1 MLSEETVK
9 KLVREVGSSD
19 SLTRPVTTME
29 TQLKMV
35 KWGSTRVGRSNGGSS
50 SLHSRP
56 PLDSGQ
62 QAGESCQGRENPRL
76 AQHNTRR
83 PTSQTAR
90 QTGTEMAATV
100 TESGGMKVIT
110 EVIPQ
115 TDPRAAQLDS
125 TAPQPSSAQVKGFR
139 KAQPKALGAI
149 QIVSGFTQIS
159 FGIALMV
166 TEFPA
171 PALTVASGVYFWIG
185 FLLVSS
191 GSVLVETERRESI
204 WLVKVCYIISGLVIL
219 ATLAA
224 MIIHSVEMGQDI
236 PWCSILEGNKMTLL
250 NCSQSVYVGTS
261 STPPAPAAIH
271 SFFEGV

>member
-1 MLSEETVK
+1 
-9 KLVREVGSSD
+9 
-19 SLTRPVTTME
+19 
-29 TQLKMV
+29 
-35 KWGSTRVGRSNGGSS
+35 
-50 SLHSRP
+50 
-56 PLDSGQ
+56 
-62 QAGESCQGRENPRL
+62 
-76 AQHNTRR
+76 
-83 PTSQTAR
+83 
-90 QTGTEMAATV
+90 MAATV

-110 EVIPQ
+110 EVVPQ

-149 QIVSGFTQIS
+149 QIISGFTQIS
-159 FGIALMV
+159 FGIALMI
-166 TEFPA
+166 TESPA

-224 MIIHSVEMGQDI
+224 MIIHSVEIGQDI
-236 PWCSILEGNKMTLL
+236 PWCSILEGSKMTLL
-250 NCSQSVYVGTS
+250 NCSQSVYILSHGINSVFILLCLLELCT
-261 STPPAPAAIH
+261 AIAALVFGH
-271 SFFEGV
+271 KAMKQQDYTRMVL

>member
-1 MLSEETVK
+1 
-9 KLVREVGSSD
+9 
-19 SLTRPVTTME
+19 
-29 TQLKMV
+29 
-35 KWGSTRVGRSNGGSS
+35 
-50 SLHSRP
+50 
-56 PLDSGQ
+56 
-62 QAGESCQGRENPRL
+62 
-76 AQHNTRR
+76 
-83 PTSQTAR
+83 
-90 QTGTEMAATV
+90 MAATV

-149 QIVSGFTQIS
+149 QIISGFTQIS

-171 PALTVASGVYFWIG
+171 PALTVSSGVYFWIG

-250 NCSQSVYVGTS
+250 NCSQSVYILSHGINSVFILLCLLELCT
-261 STPPAPAAIH
+261 AIAALVFGH
-271 SFFEGV
+271 KAMKQQDYTRMVL

>member
-1 MLSEETVK
+1 
-9 KLVREVGSSD
+9 
-19 SLTRPVTTME
+19 
-29 TQLKMV
+29 
-35 KWGSTRVGRSNGGSS
+35 
-50 SLHSRP
+50 
-56 PLDSGQ
+56 
-62 QAGESCQGRENPRL
+62 
-76 AQHNTRR
+76 
-83 PTSQTAR
+83 
-90 QTGTEMAATV
+90 MAATV

-125 TAPQPSSAQVKGFR
+125 TAPQPSSSQVKGFR

-250 NCSQSVYVGTS
+250 NCSQSVYILSHGINSVFILLCLLELCT
-261 STPPAPAAIH
+261 AIAALVFGH
-271 SFFEGV
+271 KAMKQQHYTRMVL